1 MGSVRPKTVSASRH
15 PKSHTPAGRAEDAR
29 TFDVAV
35 PNRVDQILRAR
46 RVDAITVARSRR
58 SRRARRAL
66 ISHQASVTSPSRMNS
81 IERSSGSSSAQSF
94 GSTSIFVT
102 LTVGV
107 GSPFAPLPPASSSFP
122 SDLASAL
129 ASSRGMSNLSRR
141 VDKPENLKL
150 LRSFVALKMSAAS
163 HLRAAASK
171 VTMQQRAAKAFHSD
185 AQDTYF
191 TPRIPPEVKEAIPL
205 MAKLEHAQLRRALQL
220 AVEGLNGRTL
230 SEDDIT
236 ALQPA
241 LGCDGPDCDAL
252 VTALYVMVRMAVR
265 AHTKLRAIEKDLT
278 EMHVPEHLVKDIVHV
293 VRSRRHELVQ
303 AAIQTRPRF
312 PALAGLQWRVDI
324 TISNSSLLRVMKPS
338 ILMQMTLSDGEIKT
352 FELPIEQ
359 FHRLRFGVAKM
370 LREMQQL
377 ERHPIMRLAFDRE
390 KASRD

>member
-129 ASSRGMSNLSRR
+129 ASSRGMSNLSRSPTSPR
-141 VDKPENLKL
+141 ISNCFDL
-150 LRSFVALKMSAAS
+150 FVTLKMSAAS

>member
-129 ASSRGMSNLSRR
+129 ASSRGMSTCRGGST
-141 VDKPENLKL
+141 
-150 LRSFVALKMSAAS
+150 S
-163 HLRAAASK
+163 
-171 VTMQQRAAKAFHSD
+171 
-185 AQDTYF
+185 
-191 TPRIPPEVKEAIPL
+191 PRISNCFDLFLCSRCPPHRTCAPP
-205 MAKLEHAQLRRALQL
+205 RR
-220 AVEGLNGRTL
+220 R
-230 SEDDIT
+230 
-236 ALQPA
+236 
-241 LGCDGPDCDAL
+241 
-252 VTALYVMVRMAVR
+252 
-265 AHTKLRAIEKDLT
+265 
-278 EMHVPEHLVKDIVHV
+278 
-293 VRSRRHELVQ
+293 
-303 AAIQTRPRF
+303 
-312 PALAGLQWRVDI
+312 
-324 TISNSSLLRVMKPS
+324 
-338 ILMQMTLSDGEIKT
+338 
-352 FELPIEQ
+352 
-359 FHRLRFGVAKM
+359 
-370 LREMQQL
+370 
-377 ERHPIMRLAFDRE
+377 
-390 KASRD
+390 

>member
-129 ASSRGMSNLSRR
+129 ASSRGMSNLSRSPTSPR
-141 VDKPENLKL
+141 ISNCFDLL
-150 LRSFVALKMSAAS
+150 LRSRCPPHRTCAP
-163 HLRAAASK
+163 
-171 VTMQQRAAKAFHSD
+171 
-185 AQDTYF
+185 
-191 TPRIPPEVKEAIPL
+191 PR
-205 MAKLEHAQLRRALQL
+205 RR
-220 AVEGLNGRTL
+220 
-230 SEDDIT
+230 
-236 ALQPA
+236 
-241 LGCDGPDCDAL
+241 
-252 VTALYVMVRMAVR
+252 
-265 AHTKLRAIEKDLT
+265 
-278 EMHVPEHLVKDIVHV
+278 
-293 VRSRRHELVQ
+293 
-303 AAIQTRPRF
+303 
-312 PALAGLQWRVDI
+312 
-324 TISNSSLLRVMKPS
+324 
-338 ILMQMTLSDGEIKT
+338 
-352 FELPIEQ
+352 
-359 FHRLRFGVAKM
+359 
-370 LREMQQL
+370 
-377 ERHPIMRLAFDRE
+377 
-390 KASRD
+390 

>member
-1 MGSVRPKTVSASRH
+1 
-15 PKSHTPAGRAEDAR
+15 
-29 TFDVAV
+29 
-35 PNRVDQILRAR
+35 
-46 RVDAITVARSRR
+46 
-58 SRRARRAL
+58 
-66 ISHQASVTSPSRMNS
+66 
-81 IERSSGSSSAQSF
+81 
-94 GSTSIFVT
+94 
-102 LTVGV
+102 
-107 GSPFAPLPPASSSFP
+107 
-122 SDLASAL
+122 
-129 ASSRGMSNLSRR
+129 
-141 VDKPENLKL
+141 
-150 LRSFVALKMSAAS
+150 MSAAS

-303 AAIQTRPRF
+303 AAIRSEFSRCTV
-312 PALAGLQWRVDI
+312 L
-324 TISNSSLLRVMKPS
+324 TIA
-338 ILMQMTLSDGEIKT
+338 
-352 FELPIEQ
+352 
-359 FHRLRFGVAKM
+359 HRLHTIADSDRVLVLHAGEV
-370 LREMQQL
+370 REFAPPAELLADPNGAFRGMVDAAAAAARQQGSASFAFSPRAPGYL
-377 ERHPIMRLAFDRE
+377 CCAVLARIIRNFPFRSSTPD
-390 KASRD
+390 